1 MNDNYIIID
10 NFLSSKDSKIIINS
24 LCANNF
30 EWSFTSGIAR
40 NSDDPINNHNDQS
53 DTFQKQLRE
62 YKKDDYMFNHT
73 FFADQPFFMS
83 KRINLMY
90 PILSQLKIGMLY
102 RIKANLYARTEKIV
116 EHDWHTDM
124 EEEHFSAIYYVNTNN
139 GKTLIKDI
147 GEIESVENRML
158 IFKGNL
164 LHASTSASDTNR
176 ININFNFFSKTKI
189 EKMDVKKKDNII
201 SYN

>member
-1 MNDNYIIID
+1 MNDNYVIID
-10 NFLSSKDSKIIINS
+10 NFLSSKDSKNIINS
-24 LCANNF
+24 LCANDF
-30 EWSFTSGIAR
+30 EWNFTSGIAT

-53 DTFQKQLRE
+53 DAFQKQLRE
-62 YKKDDYMFNHT
+62 YKKDDYMFNHL

-83 KRINLMY
+83 KRINLMC

-116 EHDWHTDM
+116 EHNWHTDM
-124 EEEHFSAIYYVNTNN
+124 KEEHFSAIYYLNTNN

-189 EKMDVKKKDNII
+189 EKMNAKKKDNNI